1 MTVNRYANVT
11 VPTCQTGGQAAHKDP
26 SSPLHFYSPLP
37 FMIFNSLFFFPFLN
51 SPPSFFRASFPFPLT
66 GLFLAAISQF
76 TFRFFYRCCFSISPW
91 LHRHNGAD
99 VVHVL
104 KLQLEILK
112 KGSFRWKLTRFDLF
126 AGEFCSDKLVYVI
139 SVLLSSLSLPLSAS
153 SCILPLTPALPP
165 LPLKCL
171 LPYIDRAVWHGQG
184 IVVHEEIP
192 LMAYVCVE
200 GCVWIRLCIKSKVYF
215 IFFPIPSCS
224 LVWERRG
231 QWEHSRVAVCAA
243 MHVYKC
249 VFCVNVCVCCK
260 WLPVTAVIRTRQNQ
274 SCTKL
279 RKITIG
285 MAES

>member
-51 SPPSFFRASFPFPLT
+51 SPPSSFRASFPFPLT

-126 AGEFCSDKLVYVI
+126 AGQFCSDKLVYVV

-153 SCILPLTPALPP
+153 SCILPLTPALPPLPP

-192 LMAYVCVE
+192 LMACVC
-200 GCVWIRLCIKSKVYF
+200 
-215 IFFPIPSCS
+215 
-224 LVWERRG
+224 RR
-231 QWEHSRVAVCAA
+231 
-243 MHVYKC
+243 M
-249 VFCVNVCVCCK
+249 CVNQ
-260 WLPVTAVIRTRQNQ
+260 I
-274 SCTKL
+274 
-279 RKITIG
+279 
-285 MAES
+285 MY

>member
-126 AGEFCSDKLVYVI
+126 AGQFCSEKLVYVV
-139 SVLLSSLSLPLSAS
+139 SVLLSSLSLFPSLLHRVFSPLLPLS
-153 SCILPLTPALPP
+153 
-165 LPLKCL
+165 L
-171 LPYIDRAVWHGQG
+171 L
-184 IVVHEEIP
+184 
-192 LMAYVCVE
+192 
-200 GCVWIRLCIKSKVYF
+200 
-215 IFFPIPSCS
+215 S
-224 LVWERRG
+224 LLSPW
-231 QWEHSRVAVCAA
+231 
-243 MHVYKC
+243 
-249 VFCVNVCVCCK
+249 NVCCPILTEQCD
-260 WLPVTAVIRTRQNQ
+260 TDR
-274 SCTKL
+274 
-279 RKITIG
+279 
-285 MAES
+285 E